1 MNLCNQT
8 TENKPKVGLSII
20 EVNKNKTPKGSW
32 KEFQTKESPVENWYN
47 HYLNDGYVGI
57 ITGNISGNYEVV
69 DLDSKNDPTN
79 KITDDYIKLIPKDL
93 FAKLQLVKTPNG
105 GMHFRYR
112 CPNAVIERNQI
123 LAKHTDGTVLIETRG
138 EGGYVC
144 HHISDYT
151 VVQGDFDL
159 VRMQYS
165 IPEISPEERELLLT
179 AARSLD
185 RTVSLVKDPFKYK
198 EAAIIKFNEEY
209 DGVDL
214 LIKNGWTIV
223 EENNERIL
231 LLRPGSMAHHSGAYF
246 TKSKVF
252 FCYSTSTVF
261 NVGKPYNNYQILQA
275 VEGLTDYRKTL
286 SLLAD
291 MGYPSETK
299 AASKNKI
306 SDQDIADFLNDSGI
320 RYNTF
325 IQEVTHNGK
334 VLEELDNNTLY
345 IQLSDHFPKVV
356 ARQKFENVIKSHLI
370 IKEDPVK
377 DFIDKYKSRN
387 PVNAIEKWVTCM
399 KLKNINVPID
409 VVTYFVKKW
418 YVGLIAQCLDGEYP
432 NEFFLAILSTK
443 QGVGK
448 TTLLRKYTIPEEL
461 QAYRKEVSISDDEDF
476 KLIMSQALLI
486 IDDEMDGRTLNEDK
500 TFKAILSRKEL
511 PLRRKYDR
519 RISNLN
525 RRCSF
530 AGCGNQVNVV
540 RERQNRRIIPIEIES
555 IDYEKVNQIDTIDM
569 FMEAY
574 HLFKSGFRYSY
585 DGSDAEKINQLA
597 GDYFL
602 KTDLDEI
609 IDDCIINPVNEDD
622 IYLISAIDLLNALCY
637 KYPIFMKKVNT
648 IFLGKILADRGIET
662 KRKGTNKQTV
672 YLISKRSNII
682 PVALDLEQANSTPQ
696 VGFERIKPR

>member
-1 MNLCNQT
+1 MNLCNPK
-8 TENKPKVGLSII
+8 TEIKPKVGLSII

-32 KEFQTKESPVENWYN
+32 KEFQSKESPVENWYN

-57 ITGNISGNYEVV
+57 ITGQISENYEVI
-69 DLDSKNDPTN
+69 DIDSKNDPTN
-79 KITDDYIKLIPKDL
+79 KITNDYINLIPQEL
-93 FAKLQLVKTPNG
+93 FAKLQVVKTPNG
-105 GMHFRYR
+105 GIHFRYR
-112 CPNAVIERNQI
+112 CPNAVIEKNQI
-123 LAKHTDGTVLIETRG
+123 LAKHTDGAVLIETRG

-144 HHISDYT
+144 HHITDYK

-165 IPEISPEERELLLT
+165 IPEIKPEERELLLT
-179 AARSLD
+179 TARSLD
-185 RTVSLVKDPFKYK
+185 RMVSLAKEPFQYK
-198 EAAIIKFNEEY
+198 EFAINKFNEEY

-214 LIKNGWTIV
+214 LTKNGWSSV

-252 FCYSTSTVF
+252 FCFSTSTVF

-275 VEGLTDYRKTL
+275 VEGITDYRQTL
-286 SLLAD
+286 SLLAY

-306 SDQDIADFLNDSGI
+306 SDKEIASFLNESGI

-325 IQEVTHNGK
+325 IQEVTHNEK
-334 VLEELDNNTLY
+334 VLEELDNNTIF
-345 IQLSDHFPKVV
+345 IQLCEHFQKEVS
-356 ARQKFENVIKSHLI
+356 RQKFENVIKSHLI
-370 IKEDPVK
+370 TKEDPIQ
-377 DFIDKYKSRN
+377 DFIEKYKSRK
-387 PVNAIEKWVTCM
+387 PVNAISKWVNCL
-399 KLKNINVPID
+399 KLKNENVPID
-409 VVTYFVKKW
+409 VVTYFVQKW

-448 TTLLRKYTIPEEL
+448 TTLLRKYTIPQEL

-555 IDYEKVNQIDTIDM
+555 IYYKKVNQIDPIDM

-609 IDDCIINPVNEDD
+609 IDDCIINPINDEDVFQ
-622 IYLISAIDLLNALCY
+622 IAAISLVNALLY
-637 KYPIFMKKVNT
+637 KYPTFTKKVNT
-648 IFLGKILADRGIET
+648 ILVGKILADRGIET
-662 KRKGTNKQTV
+662 KRKGSNKQTV
-672 YLISKRSNII
+672 YSISKRSNII
-682 PVALDLEQANSTPQ
+682 LVAQDLEQANSASQ
-696 VGFERIKPR
+696 VGFERIKPQ